1 MGNSP
6 SSGGKKKQEDYKT
19 ISLQRSICYF
29 DNNIA
34 FVTRVATDDQ
44 NSPLWQS
51 AVGSKTHMEYRKADV
66 ATRAGKFVKASDKCY
81 TQQLKGHCFLACKE
95 P

>member
-66 ATRAGKFVKASDKCY
+66 ATRAGKFAKASDKCY
-81 TQQLKGHCFLACKE
+81 TQQKGIV